1 VDDDGATAWATA
13 TRGADLLSELGIAA
27 SVHNLVPPGSVAEA
41 ILARREKLDA
51 GLMVLGA
58 YTRSRF
64 ARMLWGSVT
73 QEIVE
78 KTVVPLFLH
87 Y

>member
-1 VDDDGATAWATA
+1 M
-13 TRGADLLSELGIAA
+13 
-27 SVHNLVPPGSVAEA
+27 HNLVPPGSVAEA
-41 ILARREKLDA
+41 LLARREKLDA